1 MNFTTL
7 SGQLRRDPPP
17 HPVVQLAG
25 QVSRRTGIVPVST
38 RVKRDKLQARRSDYT
53 AGEEEKVGEEEV
65 GEEEMEETTRSQT
78 ASGGKTSYRNAS
90 GAPQSIYIHF

>member
-7 SGQLRRDPPP
+7 SCQLRRDPPP

-38 RVKRDKLQARRSDYT
+38 RVKRDKLQARRSDDT
-53 AGEEEKVGEEEV
+53 AGEEEMVGEEEV
-65 GEEEMEETTRSQT
+65 EETMRSQT
-78 ASGGKTSYRNAS
+78 ASGGKTLYRNAS